1 MTLEDRVSRLEGAL
15 EQIDHRLGDL
25 HQSIIGVREEIH
37 VLRSDTNT
45 EIKGLRDE
53 LTTEIKGLR
62 DEVKTEISELRAE
75 SNSRFN
81 TLTIMVAGSWV
92 TSFTGIIALFFK

>member
-15 EQIDHRLGDL
+15 EQIDHRPGDL

-37 VLRSDTNT
+37 SLRSET
-45 EIKGLRDE
+45 
-53 LTTEIKGLR
+53 
-62 DEVKTEISELRAE
+62 
-75 SNSRFN
+75 NSRCN

-92 TSFTGIIALFFK
+92 TLFAGITAPFFK

>member
-53 LTTEIKGLR
+53 
-62 DEVKTEISELRAE
+62 VKTEISELRAE